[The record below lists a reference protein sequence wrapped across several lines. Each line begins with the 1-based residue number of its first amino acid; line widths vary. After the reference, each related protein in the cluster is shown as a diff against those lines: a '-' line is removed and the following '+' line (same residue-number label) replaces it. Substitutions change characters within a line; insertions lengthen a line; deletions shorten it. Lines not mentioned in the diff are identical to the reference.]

1 MKIRPTELVVRNAAV
16 EDLPAI
22 VEIYNSTIPAALS
35 TADTVPV
42 TLSSRRK
49 WFEKHRPESRPLL
62 VLEYD
67 NTICGWLSFQ
77 SFYGRPAY
85 VHTAEI
91 SIYIREPHRKQGLG
105 RFLLQKG
112 LAACPGINVKTL
124 LGFILGHNEPSL
136 RLFKSFGFEV
146 WGRLPG
152 VAELSGT
159 ERELVIMGKR
169 VG

>member
-1 MKIRPTELVVRNAAV
+1 V
-16 EDLPAI
+16 D
-22 VEIYNSTIPAALS
+22 
-35 TADTVPV
+35 
-42 TLSSRRK
+42 SRKR
-49 WFEKHRPESRPLL
+49 WFETHRPDFRPLL
-62 VLEYD
+62 VLEHD

-85 VHTAEI
+85 AHTAEI
-91 SIYIREPHRKQGLG
+91 SIYIHEQYRKQGLG

-112 LAACPGINVKTL
+112 LEACPGIKVKSL
-124 LGFILGHNEPSL
+124 LGFILGHNESSL

-152 VAELSGT
+152 VAELGGVK
-159 ERELVIMGKR
+159 RDLVIMGKR